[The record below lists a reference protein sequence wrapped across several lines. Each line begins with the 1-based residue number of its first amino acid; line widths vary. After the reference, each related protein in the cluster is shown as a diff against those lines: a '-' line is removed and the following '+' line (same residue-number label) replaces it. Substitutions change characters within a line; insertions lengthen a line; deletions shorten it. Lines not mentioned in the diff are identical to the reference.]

1 METAEVLRLV
11 ASKKFSKITEE
22 QKKEYGVNKNA
33 DMIYIDDEY
42 IIVING
48 EFVEINDLVKNTFQ
62 FFAFNNISLFDYG

>member
-11 ASKKFSKITEE
+11 ASKKFSEITEE